1 MKALPSGAQPGETRR
16 CALRRA
22 LWGLCAW
29 ALAAVLL
36 AGSLPPA
43 QAVSLPRVEGLG
55 AIVMDYQTGQ
65 VYFSREPDTPRPAAS
80 MTKLM
85 SLYLVFEEIAAGN
98 LSTDSYITV
107 SDYAAQISSD
117 PSYSGVEDLHAGD
130 GYQVDDLIALIMT
143 ASCNGSVIA
152 LAEHICGTEE
162 AFVQRM
168 NDQAAEWGIDAH
180 FADCCG
186 FEDEG
191 NAVSPRAMA
200 VIAQK
205 LIAGHPQILHYS
217 SLRSVTFH
225 GKEFYNT
232 NALLLNGTCPGIDG
246 LKSGTTPGAGY
257 CYTGTASR
265 NGRRIITVV
274 MNSWSYAMRMED
286 TRQMLEYGFARRSR
300 AESAWADALE
310 SLEVD
315 ISAQGGRL
323 WPYTDNLITAAFSGV
338 GETEV
343 PCTLSWELDG
353 RPVGE
358 EGETF
363 WLRERGSAAVLCMPA
378 AGAETRTVCLVITAP
393 TGQSVRREVE
403 VPAVSGGAALLGRLG
418 SAAADR
424 RANILYLWQEVC
436 ASDGNSRLPLP
447 ALFQGSSTLSPGGK
461 AAKSSAVYDMK
472 SFSYQ
477 VFAADGAAAAG
488 RT

>member
-1 MKALPSGAQPGETRR
+1 MKALPSGVPPVATRR

-22 LWGLCAW
+22 LWGFCAW

-36 AGSLPPA
+36 VGGRPPA

-85 SLYLVFEEIAAGN
+85 SLYLVFEEIAAGS
-98 LSTDSYITV
+98 LSTDSYITA

-152 LAEHICGTEE
+152 LAEHISGTEE

-168 NDQAAEWGIDAH
+168 NDKAEEWGIDAH

-191 NAVSPRAMA
+191 SAVSPRAMA

-205 LIAGHPQILHYS
+205 LIADHPQILRYS

-246 LKSGTTPGAGY
+246 LKSGTTPGAGF

-265 NGRRIITVV
+265 EGRRIITVV

-286 TRQMLEYGFARRSR
+286 TRQMLEYGFARRSQ
-300 AESAWADALE
+300 AEAAWADALE
-310 SLEVD
+310 HLEVD
-315 ISAQGGRL
+315 LSAEGGSLR
-323 WPYTDNLITAAFSGV
+323 PYTDNLITASFSGL
-338 GETEV
+338 GGTSA
-343 PCTLSWELDG
+343 PCTLSWSLNG
-353 RPVGE
+353 RPIGE
-358 EGETF
+358 EQNF
-363 WLRERGSAAVLCMPA
+363 WLHDRGSAAVLCMPA
-378 AGAETRTVCLVITAP
+378 AGGERMTLSLLITLP
-393 TGQSVRREVE
+393 TGQTLRKEAE
-403 VPAVSGGAALLGRLG
+403 VPALSGGAALLGRLG
-418 SAAADR
+418 PDAAAR
-424 RANILYLWQEVC
+424 HANTLELWQGMR
-436 ASDGNSRLPLP
+436 ASGGNSRPLLPFRGNPLTEL
-447 ALFQGSSTLSPGGK
+447 AGK
-461 AAKSSAVYDMK
+461 AAKSSAAYAMK
-472 SFSYQ
+472 SFAYQ
-477 VFAADGAAAAG
+477 VLAADGGAG
-488 RT
+488 ANRA